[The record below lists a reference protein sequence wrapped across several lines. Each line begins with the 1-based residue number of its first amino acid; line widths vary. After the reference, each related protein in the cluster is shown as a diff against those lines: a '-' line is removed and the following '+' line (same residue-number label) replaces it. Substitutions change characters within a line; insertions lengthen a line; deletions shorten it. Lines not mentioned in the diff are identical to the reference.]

1 MARRASRRFSVNR
14 RGKAHSSKNGRYT
27 KVKRDNKGRFTRKNR
42 K

>member
-14 RGKAHSSKNGRYT
+14 SGKAHGSKGRYT
-27 KVKRDNKGRFTRKNR
+27 HVKRNSKGRFTRKNR